1 MASPFEKW
9 FYGLLNSCVVGGST
23 AVVSALGLATA
34 HGLGVQDIPQVN
46 WHTIEVV
53 FASGAASK
61 FFIYMAQG
69 LPQLQPTISGQSD
82 VGNPSPNKPPTN
94 TNP

>member
-1 MASPFEKW
+1 MASPLEKW
-9 FYGLLNSCVVGGST
+9 FYGLLNAVLVGGST

-53 FASGAASK
+53 FASGALSK
-61 FFIYMAQG
+61 FFIYTAQG
-69 LPQLQPTISGQSD
+69 LPAL
-82 VGNPSPNKPPTN
+82 NKPDPSA
-94 TNP
+94 NPPVN